1 MERRSIV
8 RIRMLMS
15 YRHYK
20 RGQVLSDAPD
30 GMANEWIQRGF
41 AVQDRQQTIETAAIE
56 HDVETADATPKRS
69 RRRAVSKPD
78 STDAASR

>member
-30 GMANEWIQRGF
+30 GMSNEWIQRGF
-41 AVQDRQQTIETAAIE
+41 AVQDRQQTSETAAIE
-56 HDVETADATPKRS
+56 HDVETADATPQRS